1 VHQRLGIRRARPAGR
16 RSVRVPAFAGA
27 PVGAS
32 PVDHGP
38 AAVRE
43 RIQADGAA
51 EHVPALRRSV
61 LVEVVVAAVVLAL
74 SAVLVGTPP
83 ARATVDRPVDVLL
96 PLEGSAGPSGTV
108 QISVDPA
115 RAGANTLHVYLFD
128 DSGRLTQPT
137 AITVSLTEPSQDLG
151 PLDVDLEPAGPGH
164 YVGDGMSI
172 PGAGTW
178 TLAVTVRLDE
188 FTARTARTEFP
199 VR

>member
-1 VHQRLGIRRARPAGR
+1 
-16 RSVRVPAFAGA
+16 
-27 PVGAS
+27 
-32 PVDHGP
+32 
-38 AAVRE
+38 
-43 RIQADGAA
+43 
-51 EHVPALRRSV
+51 
-61 LVEVVVAAVVLAL
+61 
-74 SAVLVGTPP
+74 
-83 ARATVDRPVDVLL
+83 
-96 PLEGSAGPSGTV
+96 
-108 QISVDPA
+108 VDPA

-137 AITVSLTEPSQDLG
+137 AIAVSLTEPSQDLG